1 MPSAVKT
8 NQTKKSFRIC
18 PIIAP
23 KTIPK
28 KQPQPSPITYPINP
42 DITIGMNIPIEYHK
56 SSPSSFIKLEYSSSD
71 NSLPLYHLYP
81 TLINFNLNI

>member
-42 DITIGMNIPIEYHK
+42 DITIGMNIPIEYQV
-56 SSPSSFIKLEYSSSD
+56 
-71 NSLPLYHLYP
+71 
-81 TLINFNLNI
+81 